1 MKSDAINDILVVL
14 LHWGA
19 KEDVAAFEQIMD
31 SKEKAEA
38 ELAKER
44 KAHTINSN
52 NYELQYERVEAELA
66 EAINNAN
73 NNYRS
78 AMGYK
83 AERDQYQSDWLS
95 ASKTVVDY
103 ELEIDRLRELVYAVK
118 DPMED
123 GGCFGS
129 IYCKDVHGV
138 NWFDARDALKGAK
151 P

>member
-1 MKSDAINDILVVL
+1 MFRPDSTPLTQLEYIEHLEDRLVRL
-14 LHWGA
+14 
-19 KEDVAAFEQIMD
+19 E
-31 SKEKAEA
+31 
-38 ELAKER
+38 
-44 KAHTINSN
+44 
-52 NYELQYERVEAELA
+52 
-66 EAINNAN
+66 
-73 NNYRS
+73 
-78 AMGYK
+78 